1 MIDALKSLLRPRPS
15 APDRDIAP
23 DLAVAVLLVEAAK
36 ADGHYNDD
44 DRHAVTA
51 LLDEMFDIAAPD
63 SADALRARAEATQE
77 QAPDLVRFTRVIKF
91 GMEHDERLALIEA
104 LWQVVL
110 VDHRR
115 DPHEDALLRHL
126 APLLG
131 LDDRESVQARQRVLA
146 RAAPPR

>member
-1 MIDALKSLLRPRPS
+1 MIDALKSLFRPRPS

-51 LLDEMFDIAAPD
+51 LLDEMFDLTDPA
-63 SADALRARAEATQE
+63 ALRQRAEAA
-77 QAPDLVRFTRVIKF
+77 QAEAADLVRFTRVIKSA
-91 GMEHDERLALIEA
+91 MDHDERIALIEA

-110 VDHRR
+110 VDHHR

-126 APLLG
+126 APLIAV
-131 LDDRESVQARQRVLA
+131 DDRDSAQARLRVLA
-146 RAAPPR
+146 RAGQGG

>member
-1 MIDALKSLLRPRPS
+1 MIDVLRTLFRPRPS

-51 LLDEMFDIAAPD
+51 LLDEMFDIEPPD
-63 SADALRARAEATQE
+63 TADALRTRAEAAQAG
-77 QAPDLVRFTRVIKF
+77 APDLVRFTRVVKSA
-91 GMEHDERLALIEA
+91 MEHDERITLMEA

-126 APLLG
+126 APLIAV
-131 LDDRESVQARQRVLA
+131 DDHDSGAARRRVLA
-146 RAAPPR
+146 RAANQP